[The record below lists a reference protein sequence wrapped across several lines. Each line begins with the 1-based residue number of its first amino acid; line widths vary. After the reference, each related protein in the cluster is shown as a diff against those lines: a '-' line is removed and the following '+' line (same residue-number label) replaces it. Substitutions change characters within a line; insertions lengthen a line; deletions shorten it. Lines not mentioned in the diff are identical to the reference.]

1 MQLDDINEGIVSP
14 RARVL
19 VRDIRRGLFIV
30 FVLLGGLFLWM
41 GMVPIASSVIGEGVV
56 RVEMSRQVI
65 QATTTGRVQ
74 EILTEDGQSVVEG
87 ETLVRLHDAKVSAS
101 SIIFRSALDSELAK
115 QARLEAEQRD
125 LPNIEFPSS
134 LNSRKSEAGVKQFC
148 QREVS
153 LFVTRRK
160 NLGDQLQ
167 LLDLQRREATAE
179 LERFDR
185 QRAAQLAALQI
196 VRAQVVDQRK
206 LYADKYIAKTRL
218 QDNERIEQEYEA
230 KVHEIEGE
238 SIRTRQKINDFEL
251 RAVGLK
257 SNYMQLAA
265 EELKESGR
273 KIADLQ
279 EQLASSLDA
288 KKSMD
293 LLAPMAGKVFNLK
306 THTVGELVQA
316 GSVIAEIVPNQSE
329 RIIEALIP
337 VREIKHVSIGSRA
350 RVKFTAY
357 NQRTTP
363 DIDGVVT
370 FLSPDRA
377 SDKPEVLPSYLVR
390 IRLDQESLKKAGEL
404 DIIPGMSATVFIV
417 AEDRT
422 MLTYLVQPFVDVVS
436 KSFRETY

>member
-1 MQLDDINEGIVSP
+1 MHLDDINEGVVSP
-14 RARVL
+14 RARAL

-30 FVLLGGLFLWM
+30 FVMLGGLVLWM
-41 GMVPIASSVIGEGVV
+41 ALVPIASSVIGEGVV

-74 EILTEDGQSVVEG
+74 EILTADGRSVAEG
-87 ETLVRLHDAKVSAS
+87 EPLVRLHDAKVSAS
-101 SIIFRSALDSELAK
+101 SAIFRGALDSELAK
-115 QARLEAEQRD
+115 QARLEAEQRN
-125 LPNIEFPSS
+125 LLKIEFPSS
-134 LNSRKSEAGVKQFC
+134 LISRKSEAAVRLFC
-148 QREVS
+148 QREES

-160 NLGDQLQ
+160 NLEDQLR
-167 LLDLQRREATAE
+167 LLDLQGREARAE
-179 LERFDR
+179 LERFDQ
-185 QRAAQLAALQI
+185 QRLAQLAALQI
-196 VRAQVVDQRK
+196 VKSQVADQRK

-218 QDNERIEQEYEA
+218 QDIERVEQEYEV

-257 SNYMQLAA
+257 SNFMQLAA

-279 EQLASSLDA
+279 EQLGTSLDA
-288 KKSMD
+288 KTSMV

-306 THTVGELVQA
+306 THTIGELVQA
-316 GSVIAEIVPNQSE
+316 GAIIAEIVPNQSD

-390 IRLDQESLKKAGEL
+390 IRLDQESLKKAGGL